1 MDKNVEFYLF
11 ATQGC
16 NYTRNF
22 ERLAGLNREKLG
34 TFKPGQYQPSTEDFK
49 PGFKEKM
56 RFFLKKKARVI
67 VWSFDYQQQIY
78 CLHEFSFHFLLN
90 RWTNVFSGVNWQNR

>member
-22 ERLAGLNREKLG
+22 ERMAGLNREKLG

-56 RFFLKKKARVI
+56 RFFFKKKKR
-67 VWSFDYQQQIY
+67 
-78 CLHEFSFHFLLN
+78 
-90 RWTNVFSGVNWQNR
+90 G